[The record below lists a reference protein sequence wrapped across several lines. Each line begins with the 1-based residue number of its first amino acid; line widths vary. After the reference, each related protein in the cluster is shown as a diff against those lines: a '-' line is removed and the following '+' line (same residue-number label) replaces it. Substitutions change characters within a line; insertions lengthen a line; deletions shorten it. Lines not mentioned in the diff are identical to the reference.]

1 MSRILLTD
9 KLMKELEDLLS
20 SISAMNRVYTIKKV
34 ITFPGRTDQNYFF
47 KSAANQNEQVIT
59 MSGIIPPYAR
69 ILDAFLYSPEQWT
82 SGVSFGVKLGN
93 ASSGEQ
99 FIASANMYATG
110 AKASMAHAGGF
121 NNAITDVASDICVS
135 CTPGANWSALTG
147 GKLVV
152 YVTYIDLYNIQ

>member
-1 MSRILLTD
+1 MSKNIVLTQKMMDELQATLDALSAQNRI
-9 KLMKELEDLLS
+9 
-20 SISAMNRVYTIKKV
+20 YTVKKI
-34 ITFPGRTDQNYFF
+34 ITYPGRGDKDYKFT
-47 KSAANQNEQVIT
+47 SAANQNEQVIT
-59 MSGIIPPYAR
+59 LSGVIPPYGR

-93 ASSGEQ
+93 ASAGEQ

-110 AKASMAHAGGF
+110 AKASMAHAAGF
-121 NNAITDVASDICVS
+121 NNAISDTASDIFVS

-152 YVTYIDLYNIQ
+152 YVTYIDLYSI